1 MKRKKIFVL
10 FVIPMIA
17 CNFLFPQSTSVQEIP
32 TAEVLVTSSPEISTP
47 NTLVTNVPESSTA
60 EILISYDDFMVVR
73 VHPSDGDL
81 QTLLTIEAK
90 HATTLGLMP
99 IVEFDATWC
108 PPCLAIDKAIK
119 EKNELMLSAYRGT
132 YIIKF
137 DVDEWGWNDGIL
149 ENFNF
154 EFIPVYFK
162 VDSSGEQTGETI
174 NGGAWGEDIPENIAP
189 VMDNFFHNN

>member
-1 MKRKKIFVL
+1 MKRKIYFVFL
-10 FVIPMIA
+10 IISMFA
-17 CNFLFPQSTSVQEIP
+17 CNFLFPQTSSIEQVPTAEILVTNAPEIP
-32 TAEVLVTSSPEISTP
+32 TAITLITNAPEISTAEVLV
-47 NTLVTNVPESSTA
+47 L
-60 EILISYDDFMVVR
+60 YDNFMVVR
-73 VHPSDGDL
+73 VHPTDGDL
-81 QTLLTIEAK
+81 QTLLKIEAK
-90 HATTLGLMP
+90 HATALGLMP

-119 EKNELMLSAYRGT
+119 EKNELMLNAYRGT

-137 DVDEWGWNDGIL
+137 DVDDWGWNDGVL

-162 VDSSGEQTGETI
+162 VNVNGEQTGETI

-189 VMDNFFHNN
+189 VMDSFFHNN